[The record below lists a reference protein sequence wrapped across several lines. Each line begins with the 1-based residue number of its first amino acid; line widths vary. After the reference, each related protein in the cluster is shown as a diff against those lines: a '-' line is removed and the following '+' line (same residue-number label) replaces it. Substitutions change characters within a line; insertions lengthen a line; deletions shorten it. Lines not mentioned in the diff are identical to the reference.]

1 MSGQFHQP
9 RAVLRAVLESPRDI
23 VIFALDRDYRYLAF
37 NQNHA
42 RTMKA
47 IWDADLTVG
56 QSVLEVIG
64 RADDRERARKNFDR
78 ALAGESFTIIEEYG
92 EEHLSRRLY
101 EDVYSPIHDED
112 GSVIGLT
119 VYLTDITQRRR
130 AEIELENYRG
140 RLEDLPLRQLHP

>member
-56 QSVLEVIG
+56 QTARWPA
-64 RADDRERARKNFDR
+64 RASRSSRNTAR
-78 ALAGESFTIIEEYG
+78 ST
-92 EEHLSRRLY
+92 
-101 EDVYSPIHDED
+101 
-112 GSVIGLT
+112 
-119 VYLTDITQRRR
+119 
-130 AEIELENYRG
+130 
-140 RLEDLPLRQLHP
+140 